1 MLDCLQSHGS
11 CHPLKTAVFRR
22 HDGLLRFPVDP
33 SIPTRVTRP
42 LCSMGITPLHRYYGA
57 VRPCPTHRYFR
68 PRGFSAC
75 ALYGLPSSGFQND
88 LFFLLSSSV
97 SLFDLELPFLRP
109 DPAVLQSRR
118 AQGLSRLAGAPT
130 FPRTLAL
137 ARPCLDS
144 SEHGG
149 TLDTVGMTIRGEPA
163 FGRADQSRHNLV
175 FGESKDPN
183 HDAAM
188 RIGSEAPRRRTP
200 FFSSAQKP

>member
-1 MLDCLQSHGS
+1 MTCS
-11 CHPLKTAVFRR
+11 
-22 HDGLLRFPVDP
+22 LR
-33 SIPTRVTRP
+33 ST
-42 LCSMGITPLHRYYGA
+42 GITPLHHYYQA
-57 VRPCPTHRYFR
+57 VRPWSAHRYFR
-68 PRGFSAC
+68 PRGFGRLCLVWASVKR
-75 ALYGLPSSGFQND
+75 FQND

-97 SLFDLELPFLRP
+97 SLFDLEIPFLRP
-109 DPAVLQSRR
+109 DPQYCKAGARR
-118 AQGLSRLAGAPT
+118 RLSRLAGAPT